1 MGGEQ
6 GPEQDAEHGEGSEA
20 DEQEAEHG
28 QPLAGREPHPERR
41 SGQAQ
46 HHDRQERHEV
56 AAEQLRAE
64 VGTRPERGDPQLT
77 RPPQG
82 ALGGDARTGRYD
94 GDTRADARHARHEV
108 EGKADAIEG
117 MAPLRARDRK
127 EQDERPRERED
138 DEPHVPEV
146 PQHLVAEI
154 GRASH
159 RTSMSWAVSARNASS
174 SPAPRTSTSR
184 AAGNR
189 SSRARSAVSASR
201 QVRITPSPRRSA
213 LITPGSAPSCG
224 TAAPGSVARIVRPPT
239 LALISVA
246 GPSATICPRARRTT
260 RSPTASASS
269 RQCVA
274 KSTVLP
280 RAATACVGGI
290 PNSETLPESGRVR
303 PSTMSIVVVL
313 PAPFGPR
320 NATVSPGAIIRS
332 IERTARTSP

>member
-6 GPEQDAEHGEGSEA
+6 GAEQDAEHGEGSDADEEEA
-20 DEQEAEHG
+20 DQG
-28 QPLAGREPHPERR
+28 QQRAGREPPPERR

-94 GDTRADARHARHEV
+94 GDQRAEDRHARHEV

-146 PQHLVAEI
+146 PQRLVAEI

-159 RTSMSWAVSARNASS
+159 RTSMSWAVSAMNASS
-174 SPAPRTSTSR
+174 SPAPRTSTSC
-184 AAGNR
+184 AAANK

-201 QVRITPSPRRSA
+201 QVRTTPSPRRSP
-213 LITPGSAPSCG
+213 LITPA
-224 TAAPGSVARIVRPPT
+224 TPPT
-239 LALISVA
+239 SGTPA
-246 GPSATICPRARRTT
+246 P
-260 RSPTASASS
+260 
-269 RQCVA
+269 
-274 KSTVLP
+274 
-280 RAATACVGGI
+280 ATAPPLI
-290 PNSETLPESGRVR
+290 P
-303 PSTMSIVVVL
+303 
-313 PAPFGPR
+313 
-320 NATVSPGAIIRS
+320 
-332 IERTARTSP
+332 

>member
-6 GPEQDAEHGEGSEA
+6 GPEEDAGKWQGREAEG
-20 DEQEAEHG
+20 QEAG
-28 QPLAGREPHPERR
+28 QGEDLEGREPRPERR

-94 GDTRADARHARHEV
+94 GDQRAEDRHARHEV

-146 PQHLVAEI
+146 PQRLVAEI

-159 RTSMSWAVSARNASS
+159 PTSMSWAVSARNASS

-189 SSRARSAVSASR
+189 SSRPRTAVSASR
-201 QVRITPSPRRSA
+201 QVRTTPSPRRSP
-213 LITPGSAPSCG
+213 LITPA
-224 TAAPGSVARIVRPPT
+224 TPPT
-239 LALISVA
+239 SGTPA
-246 GPSATICPRARRTT
+246 P
-260 RSPTASASS
+260 
-269 RQCVA
+269 
-274 KSTVLP
+274 
-280 RAATACVGGI
+280 ATAPPLI
-290 PNSETLPESGRVR
+290 P
-303 PSTMSIVVVL
+303 
-313 PAPFGPR
+313 
-320 NATVSPGAIIRS
+320 
-332 IERTARTSP
+332 